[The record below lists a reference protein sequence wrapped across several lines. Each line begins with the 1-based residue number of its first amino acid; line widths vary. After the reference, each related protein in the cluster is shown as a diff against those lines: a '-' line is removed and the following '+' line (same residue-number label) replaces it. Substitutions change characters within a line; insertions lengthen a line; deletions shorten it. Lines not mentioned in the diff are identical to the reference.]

1 MSDEDL
7 DLRDFFPRF
16 FEGEFHCRSS
26 VVAMPVVMRPLH
38 LKSPI
43 GHLHDVLP
51 LVGVGDARVAKANLL
66 RHRVARLASLDFRS
80 APGQQQAKK
89 TTRRMV
95 KDLLS
100 VLPAAPRG
108 NTAAA
113 AP

>member
-16 FEGEFHCRSS
+16 FEGEFHSRSS
-26 VVAMPVVMRPLH
+26 MVAMPVVIRPLH

-43 GHLHDVLP
+43 GHVHDVLP

-66 RHRVARLASLDFRS
+66 RHRVARLANLDCMS
-80 APGQQQAKK
+80 APGQQQATK
-89 TTRRMV
+89 TTRKMV
-95 KDLLS
+95 NDLLS
-100 VLPAAPRG
+100 ILPAAPRG
-108 NTAAA
+108 STAAA